1 MYRIKEIAKSKGI
14 QMNEIAEKIGVKPN
28 TLSRINSGDSTTI
41 ATLEAIAN
49 ILEVKVKDLFV
60 ESSTIHLIINDES
73 YTFYSVE
80 ELKEFIQKK
89 TDE

>member
-89 TDE
+89 IDE